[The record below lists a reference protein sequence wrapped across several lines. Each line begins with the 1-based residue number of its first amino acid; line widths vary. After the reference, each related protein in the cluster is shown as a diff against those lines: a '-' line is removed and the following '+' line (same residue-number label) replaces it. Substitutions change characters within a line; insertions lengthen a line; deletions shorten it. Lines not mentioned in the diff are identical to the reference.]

1 MCVPYI
7 TCIHTF
13 FIPSSPGA
21 PRLAWWCVLAPPP
34 HCTKPRQALW
44 ESSDASR
51 LTPLSGQWS
60 WPAPTG
66 TCFPPVWPTIV
77 VVRQWCGAT
86 PNERHESK
94 KMWSLAFWPFMAHLF
109 VCSFFFSVKK
119 CAWLYIRVT
128 GCLLI
133 RGFLKPENPTPKGP
147 RGQHLFIA
155 GPWNPLGPEHT
166 SAVNHSSCKLACAT
180 YTVFTSRFCGLP
192 RLVQM

>member
-1 MCVPYI
+1 M
-7 TCIHTF
+7 HTHIFYSF
-13 FIPSSPGA
+13 FARCTPAGLVVCACAPSPLHQTAPSPVGELRRIEADPTVGAVVLASSNRHMFSAGVAHHRGGA
-21 PRLAWWCVLAPPP
+21 P
-34 HCTKPRQALW
+34 
-44 ESSDASR
+44 
-51 LTPLSGQWS
+51 
-60 WPAPTG
+60 
-66 TCFPPVWPTIV
+66 
-77 VVRQWCGAT
+77 VVRG
-86 PNERHESK
+86 NSK
-94 KMWSLAFWPFMAHLF
+94 RETRKQKDVVFGILAIYGTFVRLF
-109 VCSFFFSVKK
+109 VFFSVKK